1 MDGNCLPCDSFWQDQ
16 ACHLQSSHSGCN
28 VGDNPAESSHPPSFF
43 CSGSAASAS
52 KKHVYL
58 TECPCTQENS
68 RVQTCTNAFC
78 NLLHTSIRKNKE
90 PGMADPITHEKISHL
105 TVTLVTPVC
114 TMMYTIIKTNYS
126 HSSANL

>member
-1 MDGNCLPCDSFWQDQ
+1 MDGNCSPCDSFWQDQ

-28 VGDNPAESSHPPSFF
+28 VGDNPAVPSHPPSFF

-52 KKHVYL
+52 KRHVYL

-68 RVQTCTNAFC
+68 RVQTCRNAFC

-90 PGMADPITHEKISHL
+90 PGMADPITHEKNFLFNCNFGHTSLYDDVYYHKNKL
-105 TVTLVTPVC
+105 F
-114 TMMYTIIKTNYS
+114 S
-126 HSSANL
+126 